1 MTAEMSNNSS
11 DAEIRS
17 TEHSVL
23 ATRFAHQNRVNC
35 QTELCRFPRI
45 FEELVGASG
54 FEPPT
59 PRSRTECS
67 TRLSHAPTRRY
78 DAGLKA
84 CTTRETLS
92 YHRPRKPG
100 TSGTPRT
107 SRTLEPREL
116 SELLSLVRPDQPRL
130 LD

>member
-59 PRSRTECS
+59 PRSRTECFQEDFLS
-67 TRLSHAPTRRY
+67 VSCSSRVVLATGRAIADKRFWGPVSRLRVGGSGA
-78 DAGLKA
+78 
-84 CTTRETLS
+84 
-92 YHRPRKPG
+92 KPCA
-100 TSGTPRT
+100 SQA
-107 SRTLEPREL
+107 LMA
-116 SELLSLVRPDQPRL
+116 
-130 LD
+130 

>member
-78 DAGLKA
+78 DRRLA
-84 CTTRETLS
+84 RSERLS
-92 YHRPRKPG
+92 YHAPSRMPSANPVNLVNL
-100 TSGTPRT
+100 
-107 SRTLEPREL
+107 RTL
-116 SELLSLVRPDQPRL
+116 
-130 LD
+130 